1 MTRRSVRSNGMLSGE
16 NAGLV
21 KECRRFEREALL
33 MERVLIEPVLLTENP
48 FRPFPTDLPAAP
60 VKEDFSAFNRVMKE
74 PSSLAENR
82 FH

>member
-1 MTRRSVRSNGMLSGE
+1 
-16 NAGLV
+16 
-21 KECRRFEREALL
+21 

-82 FH
+82 FHWEISEVILYQKAKI